1 LIVAAN
7 DLRADAERRQSGTC
21 EDAKVGGVAGHSFD
35 GPTSDGERAGRPILV
50 TGAHRSGTTWVGKML
65 ALAPGVA
72 YIHEPFSPRTAAGL
86 SPARFDRYFTVVT
99 SENEARYRAGLE
111 QTIRFRYGLGAQLR
125 SLRGPADVART
136 GRDLVRVERARLTH
150 ARPLVK
156 DPIALLS
163 AEWLAQSFGMDV
175 VVLIRHPAAFA
186 ASLKRLGWKHSFATF
201 MQDGR
206 VPEVLRPYEAEIREQ
221 AERPGEV
228 LAQAA
233 LLWRVLYNAVDGY
246 RERHPGWLFLRHEDV
261 SADPVA
267 TFERLYAEL
276 RLDFTPRARQS
287 VARASAPDNPAELP
301 TPHAVQLA
309 SAASLGRWR
318 EDLTADE
325 VETLRERTRDVW
337 PRFYT
342 GQDW

>member
-1 LIVAAN
+1 MS
-7 DLRADAERRQSGTC
+7 QG
-21 EDAKVGGVAGHSFD
+21 K
-35 GPTSDGERAGRPILV
+35 PILV

-72 YIHEPFSPRTAAGL
+72 YIHEPFNPRTAAGL
-86 SPARFDRYFTVVT
+86 SPAGFDRYFTVVT
-99 SENEARYRAGLE
+99 PENEGRYRTGLE
-111 QTIRFRYGLGAQLR
+111 QTIEFRYGLGPQLR
-125 SLRGPADVART
+125 SLRGVADVART
-136 GRDLVRVERARLTH
+136 GRDLVRVNRARLTH

-163 AEWLAQSFGMDV
+163 AEWLAETFGMDV

-201 MQDGR
+201 IQDGR
-206 VPEVLRPYEAEIREQ
+206 VPKVLRPFEAEIREQ

-233 LLWRVLYNAVDGY
+233 RLWRVLYNAVDGY
-246 RERHPGWLFLRHEDV
+246 RQRHPDWSFVRHEDA

-267 TFERLYAEL
+267 TFERLYEQLGLEL
-276 RLDFTPRARQS
+276 TSHAREAI
-287 VARASAPDNPAELP
+287 ARASGSDNPAELSR
-301 TPHAVQLA
+301 PHSVELD

-318 EDLTADE
+318 DDLTPAE

-337 PRFYT
+337 RHFYSDE
-342 GQDW
+342 DW

>member
-1 LIVAAN
+1 M
-7 DLRADAERRQSGTC
+7 
-21 EDAKVGGVAGHSFD
+21 
-35 GPTSDGERAGRPILV
+35 SDKPILV

-86 SPARFDRYFTVVT
+86 SPAGFDRYFTVVT
-99 SENEARYRAGLE
+99 SENQARYRPGLE

-125 SLRGPADVART
+125 SLRGGRDLARIP
-136 GRDLVRVERARLTH
+136 RDLVRVERARLSG

-163 AEWLAQSFGMDV
+163 AEWLAETFGMDV

-201 MQDGR
+201 IQEGR
-206 VPEVLRPYEAEIREQ
+206 VPEVVRPYEAEIRQQ
-221 AERPGEV
+221 AERPGEI

-233 LLWRVLYNAVDGY
+233 LLWRLLYNAVDSY
-246 RERHPGWLFLRHEDV
+246 RERQPDWAFVRHEDA
-261 SADPVA
+261 SAEPVA
-267 TFERLYAEL
+267 TFERLYAQL
-276 RLDFTPRARQS
+276 GLDLTPAAKEAI
-287 VARASAPDNPAELP
+287 ARASAPDNPAELA
-301 TPHAVQLA
+301 TPYAVELD
-309 SAASLGRWR
+309 SAASIGRWR
-318 EDLTADE
+318 EDLTAEE

-337 PRFYT
+337 PRFYSDD
-342 GQDW
+342 DW